1 MAITQTNRLMSIA
14 TPLGEDFLL
23 INKLKATEGLSELFR
38 FEVEMLHEE
47 NEAGYEPTIVD
58 IRKILG
64 ETVTVSVIARDG
76 VSRNFCGIVANF
88 SQGNRDKRFSYYYA
102 TIVPQVWVL
111 TQTVQT
117 RIFQH
122 ISVPDILKKVFTGFD
137 VKWEISGNFKPRNYC
152 VQYRESDFAFASR
165 LMEEEGIYYYFSHE
179 SNDKMIVANTPQSH
193 RDCPNKS
200 EIPFITELTEEDD
213 FIGSINEWLTDYKLQ
228 SGKVTLWDY
237 NFQLPTNK
245 LNAEQ
250 PSRFNVGGNQELEIY
265 EFQAGYAR
273 KYDGIDKTGGV
284 NEGDLQNIFSEK
296 QASAEIFMQGLDS
309 QYKTGNGIGDCP
321 SLIAGYRFKLIN
333 HPYSAQ
339 NGQYVLTQVSHECEQ
354 SPSYISDHINAQA
367 YQNQFTCIAHGS
379 GMAPFRPPLKTPKPI
394 MRGSVTAIVVGNP
407 NEEIF
412 TDKYGRVKV
421 QFHWDRDGK
430 NDADSSCWIRVAKD
444 SAGNKWGTM
453 YIPRVGQ
460 EVIVDFIEGDPDQP
474 IIMGSVYNPETMPH
488 YELPKYKTLS
498 YIKTRTSPDDG
509 KGFNELR
516 FEDKATKEQVFIRSQ
531 KRMDVRAR
539 GSLYETCGGNRQEVI
554 GVRSDDNPGGNLAIT
569 VGGNYDLHVKADQ
582 FIGIDGKLNEGVKGD
597 VVEDIQGKQQ
607 TVVTGKHELNAQEIT
622 LEALNKISL
631 KVGGS
636 FITIDLSGVTIS
648 GPMVKINSGGAAM
661 GTSPAI
667 IDDPLD
673 AETAD
678 TGEPGYL
685 DRPRTG
691 GGRRGRNRR
700 TLNGQHAPPFQTTT
714 LPNGDI
720 RVGNGFIIRN
730 DPNDPTFQQKVLDD
744 MTLMSNYPT
753 GMNTLNSLNNSGQTT
768 TIQHQPTGGNS
779 YNPDNVGD
787 AMPSG
792 TSGNFGSGTVN
803 GTGNGSGGTVNYNP
817 DNPRTNALRPRDVGL
832 HHELSHSDHAAHGD
846 CDITTP
852 DPSQPNNPHLEETNT
867 INTDNDY
874 RRDRG
879 VHTRTDH
886 TTL

>member
-1 MAITQTNRLMSIA
+1 MATTQANRLMSISS
-14 TPLGEDFLL
+14 PLGEDFLL
-23 INKLKATEGLSELFR
+23 INKLTATEGLSELFR
-38 FEVEMLHEE
+38 FEVELLHEE

-111 TQTVQT
+111 TQKVQT

-122 ISVPDILKKVFTGFD
+122 ISVPDILKKIFEGFD
-137 VKWEISGNFKPRNYC
+137 VKWEISGDFKPRNYC
-152 VQYRESDFAFASR
+152 VQYRESDFDFASR
-165 LMEEEGIYYYFSHE
+165 LMEEEGIYYYFSHD
-179 SNDKMIVANTPQSH
+179 SSDKMIVANTPQSH

-200 EIPFITELTEEDD
+200 EIPFITELTQDD
-213 FIGSINEWLTDYKLQ
+213 EFIGSINEWLTDYRLQ

-284 NEGDLQNIFSEK
+284 NASDLQNIFSEK
-296 QASAEIFMQGLDS
+296 QTAAEILMQGLDS

-333 HPYSAQ
+333 HPYAAQ
-339 NGQYVLTQVSHECEQ
+339 NAQYVLTKVSHECQQ
-354 SPSYISDHINAQA
+354 SPSYISEHINAQA

-412 TDKYGRVKV
+412 TDKFGRVKV

-430 NDADSSCWIRVAKD
+430 NNADSSCWIRVAKD

-474 IIMGSVYNPETMPH
+474 IITGSVYNPETMPH

-554 GVRSDDNPGGNLAIT
+554 GVRSDNQPGGNLAIT

-607 TVVTGKHELNAQEIT
+607 TVVTGTHELNAQEIT

-661 GTSPAI
+661 GTSPAV

-700 TLNGQHAPPFQTTT
+700 TLNGQHAPPFQTRT

-720 RVGNGFIIRN
+720 QVGNGFIIRN

-744 MTLMSNYPT
+744 MTQMSNHPT
-753 GMNTLNSLNNSGQTT
+753 GMNTLNSLNNSGHTT
-768 TIQHQPTGGNS
+768 AIQHQPIGGNK
-779 YNPDNVGD
+779 YKPDNVGD

-792 TSGNFGSGTVN
+792 TSGNFKDIGPVD
-803 GTGNGSGGTVNYNP
+803 GTGNGSDGTVLYNP
-817 DNPRTNALRPRDVGL
+817 DNPRTNAQRPRDVGL
-832 HHELSHSDHAAHGD
+832 HHELSHSDHAAHGTY
-846 CDITTP
+846 DITTK
-852 DPSQPNNPHLEETNT
+852 DSSNNPHLEETNT

-874 RRDRG
+874 RNDRG
-879 VHTRTDH
+879 VHTRRDH
-886 TTL
+886 SEL